1 MSSRLTTD
9 SIKIKNLLDYII
21 NKNLFRGILV
31 ARQLHN
37 GLPVPELKDESMKTD
52 QKEETKI
59 NVRRFLLCSSIL
71 FD

>member
-1 MSSRLTTD
+1 MKKVDFRET
-9 SIKIKNLLDYII
+9 LLS
-21 NKNLFRGILV
+21 
-31 ARQLHN
+31 RQLHN
-37 GLPVPELKDESMKTD
+37 GLPVPELKDKGMKTD